1 MPLNSSKRLSP
12 ETVHFIMMM
21 KKVKYSNCEI
31 ARRVGVTEGAIR
43 YRIKREESGSRDLRR
58 EKRSVLDS
66 YSSVI
71 MEWISS
77 YEGDRRRPTLK
88 LLHDILQDRYDYKN
102 SYDAL
107 RRYIRKHFPS
117 FYKKGSWLRVE
128 TPPGHLLQV
137 DWKEDVKVQVGE
149 AGNFVTLHA
158 MLFTLGFSRKT
169 VVLFRESK
177 DLQSFLNCHR
187 EAFYRFGGLPKIIRT
202 DCLKSAVTRWNGSE
216 TILNPD
222 YKRYI
227 SRLGI
232 EAFPS
237 RPGTPTDKGKVE
249 KRIRDLFCRL
259 DFKHTVYKNIS
270 DLQKITDNK
279 LHELEKSWMCGATG
293 YCVFESFTY
302 EQQLLGDLPVCFPK
316 IPVKESILRV
326 RNDGT
331 VSFCKNYY
339 QVPLEY
345 RGKDILCVNTGTKII
360 LYHRG
365 VKIEEYDYLPN
376 SKGMVML
383 SEDVLKDPRMKI
395 SNRIRNWG
403 LEVAGRQV
411 DIYHEISNG
420 GIR

>member
-1 MPLNSSKRLSP
+1 MPLNISKRLSP
-12 ETVHFIMMM
+12 EAIHFIMMM

-31 ARRVGVTEGAIR
+31 ARKLGVTEGTVR

-58 EKRSVLDS
+58 EKSSVLDG

-71 MEWISS
+71 KDWISS
-77 YEGDRRRPTLK
+77 YEDDRRRPTLK
-88 LLHDILQDRYDYKN
+88 LLADILKERYGYQG

-107 RRYIRKHFPS
+107 RRYVRKHFPS
-117 FYKKGSWLRVE
+117 FYKKSSRMRVE
-128 TPPGHLLQV
+128 TPAGHLLQV

-149 AGNFVTLHA
+149 AGNFVTLQA
-158 MLFTLGFSRKT
+158 MVFTLGFSRKS
-169 VVLFRESK
+169 VVLYRESK
-177 DLQSFLNCHR
+177 DLQTFLNCHR
-187 EAFYRFGGLPKIIRT
+187 EAFHRLGGIPMVIRT
-202 DCLKSAVTRWNGSE
+202 DCLKSAVTRWNGRE
-216 TILNPD
+216 IVLNPE

-249 KRIRDLFCRL
+249 KRIRDVFCRL
-259 DFKHTVYKNIS
+259 DFKHRVYQSIS
-270 DLQKITDNK
+270 DLQKASDEK
-279 LHELEKSWMCGATG
+279 LNELEKEWMCGATG
-293 YCVFESFTY
+293 YCVADSFSY
-302 EQQLLGDLPVCFPK
+302 ERKYLNELPLFFPK
-316 IPVKESILRV
+316 VPVKESMIRV

-331 VSFCKNYY
+331 VFFCKNYY

-345 RGKDILCVNTGTKII
+345 RGRDILCMNTGSKIL
-360 LYHRG
+360 LYHGG
-365 VKIEEYDYLPN
+365 VQIEEYDYLPH

-395 SNRIRNWG
+395 SDRVRNWG

-411 DIYHEISNG
+411 EIYHEIGNG
-420 GIR
+420 RIR